1 MFLQSIILTIVA
13 TETIQTVELGK
24 DRRLVIHHSHHT
36 LTSSGLYKSYSA
48 YTTGELH
55 VSNEH
60 HAEHHHHHHYPLII
74 VPKNAKKA
82 PLVDG
87 LIFVLGDDEDD
98 EEDDEKEEFKVV
110 KYRSGSSSSSATA
123 VVTHTLS
130 DAIKTGLKSY
140 PNLIQHFDTAKNEV
154 DLRHWMAQT
163 LVNKP
168 NRLPLIIVNDRAH
181 CIIGQMI
188 SYLFRDYFHLAWV
201 NDHEQLVRAVGPNYT
216 DQYAFI
222 AIAGESGPL
231 GALVS
236 FLIVVLSSCQNADE
250 SEPSETDYEKNQI
263 QFHAVPYTGPAD
275 DIGRLINFL
284 MATYQQYGALMPEN
298 VKRKD

>member
-87 LIFVLGDDEDD
+87 LIFVLSDDEEN

-110 KYRSGSSSSSATA
+110 NSC
-123 VVTHTLS
+123 
-130 DAIKTGLKSY
+130 
-140 PNLIQHFDTAKNEV
+140 
-154 DLRHWMAQT
+154 
-163 LVNKP
+163 
-168 NRLPLIIVNDRAH
+168 AH
-181 CIIGQMI
+181 C
-188 SYLFRDYFHLAWV
+188 D
-201 NDHEQLVRAVGPNYT
+201 QL
-216 DQYAFI
+216 
-222 AIAGESGPL
+222 
-231 GALVS
+231 
-236 FLIVVLSSCQNADE
+236 
-250 SEPSETDYEKNQI
+250 
-263 QFHAVPYTGPAD
+263 
-275 DIGRLINFL
+275 
-284 MATYQQYGALMPEN
+284 
-298 VKRKD
+298 